1 MPFHILHCDI
11 TKLRVDAIVNAAN
24 QTLLGGGGVD
34 GAIHRAAGPALFD
47 YCAALGGCQTGE
59 AKISP
64 GFALPANWV
73 IHTVGPVWRGGTHN
87 EEALLSACYRNAL
100 ALALAQDCRSVAFP
114 LISAG
119 AYGYPKEQA
128 LAVAVREIRA
138 FLLENE
144 MDVILA
150 VFDKDSF
157 RLSDELILEVTAYLD
172 RRLSAPPAGDQD
184 RREAASSSTEGVH
197 AAVFKPRKS
206 LKRKILSSPT
216 ATREKAAEAAAMSV
230 QSGALPLFADADSLD
245 ERLRCLDESF
255 SEMLLRK
262 IDEKGLT
269 DAACYKRANV
279 DRKHFSK
286 IRSDPGYR
294 PSKPTAIAFAIALE
308 LSLDETRELL
318 MKAGFALSHSNKFD
332 VIIEFFISAGNYNIF
347 QINETLFAFDQA
359 LLG

>member
-1 MPFHILHCDI
+1 MLKKKNR
-11 TKLRVDAIVNAAN
+11 T
-24 QTLLGGGGVD
+24 
-34 GAIHRAAGPALFD
+34 GAGLTPALYGEIEAYLRACLEEAPPQPAAQ
-47 YCAALGGCQTGE
+47 YCAAPSFSG
-59 AKISP
+59 ARP
-64 GFALPANWV
+64 GFAAGRKKKSARPESAPFYAPMAQEASAEDAFETDAALPTPPGSDKDALPIRPQMHAPVRPPVAAN
-73 IHTVGPVWRGGTHN
+73 
-87 EEALLSACYRNAL
+87 ANAAPSL
-100 ALALAQDCRSVAFP
+100 QD
-114 LISAG
+114 
-119 AYGYPKEQA
+119 
-128 LAVAVREIRA
+128 AVAA
-138 FLLENE
+138 
-144 MDVILA
+144 
-150 VFDKDSF
+150 
-157 RLSDELILEVTAYLD
+157 
-172 RRLSAPPAGDQD
+172 
-184 RREAASSSTEGVH
+184 
-197 AAVFKPRKS
+197 
-206 LKRKILSSPT
+206 
-216 ATREKAAEAAAMSV
+216 
-230 QSGALPLFADADSLD
+230 
-245 ERLRCLDESF
+245 LDESF